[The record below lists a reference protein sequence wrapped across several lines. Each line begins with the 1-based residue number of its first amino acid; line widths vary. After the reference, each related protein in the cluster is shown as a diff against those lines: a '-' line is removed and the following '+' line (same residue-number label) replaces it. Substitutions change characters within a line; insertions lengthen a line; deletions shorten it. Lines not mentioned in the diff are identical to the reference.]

1 MIEQFRMDGRVAIVT
16 GGTSGI
22 GLAIGKALAGAGAR
36 VVLSGRSQERGDEAL
51 EAFQADES
59 GRDFHPCDVADASA
73 VSALVE
79 EVVSSH
85 GGLHV
90 LVNSAAI
97 NIVKPALDHTPDDLD
112 ALLAS
117 NVRGAFL
124 CAQEAARAMVNR
136 GGGGKIVFLTSMVA
150 ERAVPNQSAYV
161 ATKGAIVSLDA
172 RACARMGA
180 ARDSGERPGAA
191 THQNADD
198 GGVVRQSRKD
208 GGSFCANARGS
219 RGLAGGFDGSSALPV
234 LLGFRLPHRTAHHRG
249 RRPRRRGVMLILPP
263 SLEEGGAF
271 IRYASSKS
279 RQHSRSPTLLLSAE

>member
-1 MIEQFRMDGRVAIVT
+1 MDGRVALLT

-51 EAFQADES
+51 EAFRAD
-59 GRDFHPCDVADASA
+59 GLDAHFHPCDVADSSS
-73 VSALVE
+73 VSALVG
-79 EVVSSH
+79 EVAASH

-136 GGGGKIVFLTSMVA
+136 GGGGKIVLITSMVA
-150 ERAVPNQSAYV
+150 ERAVPNQSAYI
-161 ATKGAIVSLDA
+161 ATKGANRFPDA

-180 ARDSGERPGAA
+180 ARHPGERPGPA
-191 THQNADD
+191 THQNTDD
-198 GGVVRQSRKD
+198 GGLVRQSR
-208 GGSFCANARGS
+208 
-219 RGLAGGFDGSSALPV
+219 
-234 LLGFRLPHRTAHHRG
+234 
-249 RRPRRRGVMLILPP
+249 
-263 SLEEGGAF
+263 
-271 IRYASSKS
+271 
-279 RQHSRSPTLLLSAE
+279 

>member
-1 MIEQFRMDGRVAIVT
+1 MDGRVALLT

-51 EAFQADES
+51 EAFRAD
-59 GRDFHPCDVADASA
+59 GLDAHFHPCDVADSSS
-73 VSALVE
+73 VSALVG
-79 EVVSSH
+79 EVAASH

-150 ERAVPNQSAYV
+150 ERAVPNQSAYI
-161 ATKGAIVSLDA
+161 ATKGAIVSLT
-172 RACARMGA
+172 RALALEWAPHGHP
-180 ARDSGERPGAA
+180 GERPGPA
-191 THQNADD
+191 THQNTDD
-198 GGVVRQSRKD
+198 GGLVRQSR
-208 GGSFCANARGS
+208 
-219 RGLAGGFDGSSALPV
+219 
-234 LLGFRLPHRTAHHRG
+234 
-249 RRPRRRGVMLILPP
+249 
-263 SLEEGGAF
+263 
-271 IRYASSKS
+271 
-279 RQHSRSPTLLLSAE
+279 